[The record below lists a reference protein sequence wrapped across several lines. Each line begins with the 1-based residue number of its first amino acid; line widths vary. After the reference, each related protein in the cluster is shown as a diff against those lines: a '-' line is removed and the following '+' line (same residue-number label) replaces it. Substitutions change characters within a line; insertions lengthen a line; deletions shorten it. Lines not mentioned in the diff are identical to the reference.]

1 MNKTVSITAKAEVEV
16 NPDEV
21 VYGINISQK
30 RATFEEAYNALDK
43 EINHAIDMFLKEKIE
58 KKNIKTTAYNVQKNY
73 RWKDSKRIDDGFI
86 ATSRL
91 EAKNELDTRK
101 INKVLSRFAKGSP
114 DLNLN
119 VGFAISDALMEKSN
133 DDLLT
138 KAIKRSKKKAGRI
151 CDALDKDLGGI
162 ISVEYSEVGS
172 QRPVYYQ
179 KNMTN
184 ARAMSVAD
192 ESHSGIEN
200 VKEIKLDLS
209 VHTIWS
215 IE

>member
-1 MNKTVSITAKAEVEV
+1 MKGFPILIFLLMNTSLLAQQSPMNKTVSITAKAEVEV

-30 RATFEEAYNALDK
+30 RATFEEAYNALD
-43 EINHAIDMFLKEKIE
+43 N
-58 KKNIKTTAYNVQKNY
+58 YNVQKNY

-119 VGFAISDALMEKSN
+119 VGFAISKDLMEKSN
-133 DDLLT
+133 GDLLT
-138 KAIKRSKKKAGRI
+138 KAIKRSKKKASRI

-162 ISVEYSEVGS
+162 ISVEYNEVGS

-179 KNMTN
+179 KNMAN
-184 ARAMSVAD
+184 ARTMSVAD

-209 VHTIWS
+209 VHTVWS